1 MVPLKGNPIIE
12 PHGTLEGS
20 PVIQA
25 HGRYL
30 ARQGTEE
37 QA

>member
-12 PHGTLEGS
+12 PHGALEGS
-20 PVIQA
+20 PVIEA